1 MLIGRTS
8 SAWRRWPGLLEYRDI
23 YAGGRLLPSASPD
36 AITVANPATEEI
48 MGAAP
53 AASGKDVDITV
64 RAARQAFDS
73 GPWPRTDR
81 AERAAAMD
89 RLAAALEN
97 RAQDTAS
104 LVTAEMG
111 MPISASRLHNAE
123 APVAILRYYATLARA
138 LQPEEIRA
146 AVNFRGHT
154 IVRREPVGVS
164 AVIAPWNYPLA
175 LTFAQLAP
183 ALAAGCTVVLKP
195 AAQTCLSAYIL
206 AEAFEAADF
215 PPGVFNL
222 VTGANDVAELLAR
235 HPGVDKV
242 SFAGP
247 VSVGRRIAV
256 ACGETFKSLN
266 LEMGGKSAAIVLED
280 ADLVA
285 TSAALGRLAFANAG
299 QTCFAASRV
308 LAPQCRYEETVTG
321 LREQAA
327 AMVIGD
333 PMSPETSMGPLV
345 SPRRRSGVE
354 DYVTARTGEGARVVA
369 GGRRPAAPVRGY
381 YYEPTVLARG
391 PAGAA
396 SALGEVFGPV
406 VTVIPYAREAEA
418 VAIANAAGR
427 GSRARFGPP
436 TRITGW
442 TSRGASTSARSAST
456 CTCPTSARPGAARP
470 AARAA
475 RTARSAS
482 APT

>member
-123 APVAILRYYATLARA
+123 APVAILRYYAALARA

-164 AVIAPWNYPLA
+164 AVIAPWNTRWA
-175 LTFAQLAP
+175 
-183 ALAAGCTVVLKP
+183 
-195 AAQTCLSAYIL
+195 
-206 AEAFEAADF
+206 
-215 PPGVFNL
+215 
-222 VTGANDVAELLAR
+222 
-235 HPGVDKV
+235 H
-242 SFAGP
+242 
-247 VSVGRRIAV
+247 
-256 ACGETFKSLN
+256 
-266 LEMGGKSAAIVLED
+266 
-280 ADLVA
+280 
-285 TSAALGRLAFANAG
+285 
-299 QTCFAASRV
+299 
-308 LAPQCRYEETVTG
+308 
-321 LREQAA
+321 LRQ
-327 AMVIGD
+327 G
-333 PMSPETSMGPLV
+333 
-345 SPRRRSGVE
+345 PRR
-354 DYVTARTGEGARVVA
+354 
-369 GGRRPAAPVRGY
+369 
-381 YYEPTVLARG
+381 
-391 PAGAA
+391 
-396 SALGEVFGPV
+396 
-406 VTVIPYAREAEA
+406 
-418 VAIANAAGR
+418 
-427 GSRARFGPP
+427 
-436 TRITGW
+436 W
-442 TSRGASTSARSAST
+442 Q
-456 CTCPTSARPGAARP
+456 
-470 AARAA
+470 
-475 RTARSAS
+475 
-482 APT
+482 